1 MSNPVH
7 QKLLD
12 QTEKFSRKLIQSE
25 LNRAKPIQT
34 KLDKI
39 IIKTHSQTLDL
50 FERLDDSIS
59 DLQLY
64 LKTSSDN
71 LNTFKDAITSGSG
84 YIDNYVQIY
93 QK

>member
-12 QTEKFSRKLIQSE
+12 QTEKYCQNLIHAE
-25 LNRAKPIQT
+25 LNKAKPIQK

-39 IIKTHSQTLDL
+39 ITKTFSKTQLL
-50 FERLDDSIS
+50 ERLDDSIY
-59 DLQLY
+59 DLQNF

-71 LNTFKDAITSGSG
+71 LNNFENACISGSRH
-84 YIDNYVQIY
+84 IDNDVQVGP
-93 QK
+93 K